1 MAPID
6 YFMGLFVG
14 VCVGLAGL
22 AYVNAAAPGPWL
34 PYRRSGS
41 VSMGAISRAPD
52 GRMLVRPF
60 FELPP
65 KQTAAR
71 LSTGGLL
78 CGDGATTFLLA
89 SENRPCPNR
98 CAILIFRQ

>member
-65 KQTAAR
+65 KQT
-71 LSTGGLL
+71 
-78 CGDGATTFLLA
+78 DGAATFLLA

-98 CAILIFRQ
+98 CAIPIFRQ